1 MTGKS
6 MPSLRLRPAAPGR
19 GPVSQEDVCAASPPA
34 GLRMGSQPLGL
45 DLSRAPS
52 AGAAAPT
59 GSVWPISLSPELPGR
74 WPLSAAGLSQPSRW
88 WTVLTSLGT
97 SPSLSLWAP
106 RRGQRLLWHRP
117 SHASSGSPAPTSTA
131 PPCALPQERP
141 HHAPQTE
148 CEALRSTRVPW
159 LRPLGTP
166 APTRASLRG
175 PCPTLPEATLGVP
188 PVAMTPAPAFVV
200 DATTVRGPRRWTGR
214 SARCSHGLS
223 VPGRGTN
230 GGSGEPGVGGNV
242 TAVRGRD

>member
-1 MTGKS
+1 

-45 DLSRAPS
+45 DPSRAPS

-59 GSVWPISLSPELPGR
+59 GSVWPISLSPELPDR
-74 WPLSAAGLSQPSRW
+74 WPLSALKVVDSVDFPGDVSQPEP
-88 WTVLTSLGT
+88 LGPKT
-97 SPSLSLWAP
+97 RSAPPVAPSLISQLRKSRPNQHCPPP
-106 RRGQRLLWHRP
+106 R
-117 SHASSGSPAPTSTA
+117 
-131 PPCALPQERP
+131 ALPHQRP

-148 CEALRSTRVPW
+148 REALGSTRVPW
-159 LRPLGTP
+159 LRALGTP
-166 APTRASLRG
+166 APTRASLRR

-230 GGSGEPGVGGNV
+230 GGSREPGVGGDV